1 MFHWIGVA
9 VVVALAADFAIVAW
23 RNRAALKIA
32 AGAAVPSQAAGFLPV
47 VGLGAVGVALELA
60 KVFFGVGRTV
70 AADTGG
76 VVAAAINA
84 VPQVLESLKHPAVAA
99 LVFAVI
105 GAAIGGRLADAR
117 NSAEVRAARIAVSQ
131 SKNDVKAAI
140 AAANVRADAAIKNA
154 IEAANKRA
162 DEAIAAIK
170 AEAARKPAAGAKS
183 KR

>member
-1 MFHWIGVA
+1 MFHWIGVL

-47 VGLGAVGVALELA
+47 VGFGAVGVALELA

-76 VVAAAINA
+76 VVAAVINA
-84 VPQVLESLKHPAVAA
+84 VPQLLESLKHPAVAA
-99 LVFAVI
+99 LVFAVV
-105 GAAIGGRLADAR
+105 GVAVGGRLADAR
-117 NSAEVRAARIAVSQ
+117 NTATI
-131 SKNDVKAAI
+131 NYGKAAI
-140 AAANVRADAAIKNA
+140 REAVFKANARADAAIKKA
-154 IEAANKRA
+154 VEDANKRA
-162 DEAIAAIK
+162 DEAIAKIK

-183 KR
+183 RR